1 VGKIAEKAVCN
12 SVFLT
17 TWHCILNAE
26 LTKTHSYWA
35 SFFSFFIQPSREN
48 YRKVFA
54 VAAGLCAFGGT
65 FFMVFLSGEEQS
77 WNNPG
82 STKRL
87 DNEEGGEK
95 ETRGIENY
103 QMDATDL

>member
-1 VGKIAEKAVCN
+1 MFKQRFNFLPEVLL
-12 SVFLT
+12 SVFSRVPYIFL
-17 TWHCILNAE
+17 
-26 LTKTHSYWA
+26 
-35 SFFSFFIQPSREN
+35 QPSREN

-77 WNNPG
+77 WNNPD

-87 DNEEGGEK
+87 ENESK
-95 ETRGIENY
+95 EQEMKGVENTTY
-103 QMDATDL
+103 QMDATNL

>member
-1 VGKIAEKAVCN
+1 
-12 SVFLT
+12 
-17 TWHCILNAE
+17 
-26 LTKTHSYWA
+26 
-35 SFFSFFIQPSREN
+35 
-48 YRKVFA
+48 
-54 VAAGLCAFGGT
+54 
-65 FFMVFLSGEEQS
+65 MVFLSGEEQS